1 MKTNNKAKEAPV
13 MEKNKRNR
21 ARNFTSDEIRALI
34 RAVTK
39 YSVILEDKTTDS
51 NNWEKKN
58 ETWKQ
63 IANEFNAT
71 NSVFRNEEVLRNKY
85 DNLKKDLKKKVAYN
99 KAQTFRT
106 GGGASDY
113 KTFNEDEKELL
124 KIISLSVN
132 GLPTEPGSDQI
143 LPATTITGELIN
155 SSSSTIECTEWNIE
169 EPEDPSSTDFVKALD
184 NPIIFEG
191 DFVENEVAEANVL
204 TAKDPKQMIQP
215 NPKIEASQKWQFW
228 CPSKLQSRKHS
239 ALNIKKKAIT
249 ADRTALNRKI
259 EQLIESKIELVMLQK
274 TYTTNEEERRAK
286 KYEAE
291 IQNLRQAA
299 EQQKLEHLKRMEIL
313 EIEIQTKKRQWLL

>member
-1 MKTNNKAKEAPV
+1 

-34 RAVTK
+34 RAVIK

-51 NNWEKKN
+51 NNWERKN

-71 NSVFRNEEVLRNKY
+71 NSVFIRNEEVLRNKY

-124 KIISLSVN
+124 KIISLSIN
-132 GLPTEPGSDQI
+132 GLPTEPGS
-143 LPATTITGELIN
+143 
-155 SSSSTIECTEWNIE
+155 
-169 EPEDPSSTDFVKALD
+169 
-184 NPIIFEG
+184 
-191 DFVENEVAEANVL
+191 NE
-204 TAKDPKQMIQP
+204 
-215 NPKIEASQKWQFW
+215 S
-228 CPSKLQSRKHS
+228 
-239 ALNIKKKAIT
+239 
-249 ADRTALNRKI
+249 
-259 EQLIESKIELVMLQK
+259 LVMLQK
-274 TYTTNEEERRAK
+274 SYTTNEEERRVK

-291 IQNLRQAA
+291 IQNL
-299 EQQKLEHLKRMEIL
+299 
-313 EIEIQTKKRQWLL
+313 

>member
-1 MKTNNKAKEAPV
+1 

-34 RAVTK
+34 GAVTK
-39 YSVILEDKTTDS
+39 YSMILEDKTTDS
-51 NNWEKKN
+51 NNWERKN

-106 GGGASDY
+106 GGGTADY

-124 KIISLSVN
+124 KIISLSIN
-132 GLPTEPGSDQI
+132 GLPTEPES
-143 LPATTITGELIN
+143 
-155 SSSSTIECTEWNIE
+155 
-169 EPEDPSSTDFVKALD
+169 
-184 NPIIFEG
+184 
-191 DFVENEVAEANVL
+191 NE
-204 TAKDPKQMIQP
+204 
-215 NPKIEASQKWQFW
+215 S
-228 CPSKLQSRKHS
+228 
-239 ALNIKKKAIT
+239 
-249 ADRTALNRKI
+249 
-259 EQLIESKIELVMLQK
+259 LVMLQK
-274 TYTTNEEERRAK
+274 SYTTNEEERRVK

-291 IQNLRQAA
+291 IQNLYQAA

-313 EIEIQTKKRQWLL
+313 EIEIETKKRQLLL

>member
-34 RAVTK
+34 HAVTK

-51 NNWEKKN
+51 NNWERKN

-106 GGGASDY
+106 GGGTADY
-113 KTFNEDEKELL
+113 KTFNEDEKELF

-132 GLPTEPGSDQI
+132 GLPTEPGSDHI

-169 EPEDPSSTDFVKALD
+169 EPEDPSNTKALD

-215 NPKIEASQKWQFW
+215 NPNIEASQKWQFW
-228 CPSKLQSRKHS
+228 CPSKLQSRKH
-239 ALNIKKKAIT
+239 K
-249 ADRTALNRKI
+249 
-259 EQLIESKIELVMLQK
+259 QLIESKIELVMLQK
-274 TYTTNEEERRAK
+274 TYTTNEEERRVK

-313 EIEIQTKKRQWLL
+313 EIEIQTKKRQLLL